1 MSGWLVLRPPG
12 SKSSSTKRYFILL
25 PDFVLYSFRSE
36 AEGHALTATPLPGYT
51 VITGSALKGDSG
63 CSEKDREKVIKMFHP
78 SSKRTYYF
86 AGTNQAEV
94 ERWSEFLQKASKA
107 EALPTDGVGEDQST
121 SSTSEYENG

>member
-94 ERWSEFLQKASKA
+94 ERY
-107 EALPTDGVGEDQST
+107 DGGHAGLGCWVVEGRKD
-121 SSTSEYENG
+121 